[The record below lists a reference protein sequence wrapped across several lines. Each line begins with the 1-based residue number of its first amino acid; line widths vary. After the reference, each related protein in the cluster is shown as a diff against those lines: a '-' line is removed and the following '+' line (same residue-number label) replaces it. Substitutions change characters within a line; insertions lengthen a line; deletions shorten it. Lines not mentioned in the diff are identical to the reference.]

1 MSTITRRGVWEAQ
14 PTSRQELG
22 MMGSMS
28 FQNQAMSSRLLL
40 IFLFLAILG
49 IGLQGH
55 LRPLLPRA
63 LALDPV
69 EELQQKIDDTQ
80 RLLDLSKNATTPLEA
95 EVKRLAGNIQGA
107 QNQMAALRA
116 DQKAKEE
123 KIVEQEL
130 EMSDQYALFSAR
142 VDRQY
147 RFARTYSPLV
157 VLLSAQTSANRQ
169 ALKFTLTLAERD
181 QQAIDHIGEEILDLQ
196 IAKKEAQEQERRMA
210 ALQVQLDEQKRFF
223 EKEIAGAKEYQATLQ
238 NEIAQ
243 LSAQQE
249 AIINARSGT
258 FTTSV
263 GDVSLADDFNASIG
277 YKSQALSNS
286 FAVFSFGGYTHRNGM
301 SQYGA
306 KARAEEGQS
315 VEEILKAYYPDATLK
330 TDYNAMEIINVQGY
344 GSMSFEGQYLQGI
357 YEMPASWNK
366 NALKA
371 QAIAARTYAIRHT
384 SNGQSSICTTEAC
397 QVFKNSPK
405 GGAWKEAVDETKNW
419 VLVDGSGNPVS
430 TQYAST
436 HGGYTNTAGWDTTDK
451 SGSGSWADRA
461 WDNKASS
468 PWFYKSWYRSGYSS
482 SGANCGRNHPWLQ
495 QEEFSDIINAW
506 IVWKN
511 PNGADTN
518 RIQPITI
525 NDCNIGGSGGNPY
538 SMGELRDKANDSG
551 GAVTSVSSVS
561 VSHNDKGQTTS
572 VVVSTNRGTLTIPGS
587 EFKQAFNL
595 RAPGYLRI
603 PQSSFAFFNVE
614 HKQ

>member
-1 MSTITRRGVWEAQ
+1 
-14 PTSRQELG
+14 